1 MTALLGLLSREPS
14 AVQCVAFRRTLYGI
28 TAAGR
33 TGTCFSSCWHVIFP
47 STTPHASPSVQ
58 VPYRGPDSP
67 EGSPLSRIILHAVR
81 LPMCYCGTIGMGRW
95 EGLPNMFD
103 FHLPMMLALPFL
115 QSSPNGL
122 PLELPPQGPSL
133 RIMERRSNVLPR
145 ASVAVMVS

>member
-1 MTALLGLLSREPS
+1 
-14 AVQCVAFRRTLYGI
+14 
-28 TAAGR
+28 
-33 TGTCFSSCWHVIFP
+33 
-47 STTPHASPSVQ
+47 
-58 VPYRGPDSP
+58 
-67 EGSPLSRIILHAVR
+67 
-81 LPMCYCGTIGMGRW
+81 MCYCGTIGMGRW